1 VSKVAFKQADL
12 ERVFKAAAKAGSIV
26 QMDMKSLIVT
36 VIPPGAKQPVDD
48 YGNPLGVIPSANTTR
63 RGKEHWDED

>member
-1 VSKVAFKQADL
+1 MTRVAFRQADL

-36 VIPPGAKQPVDD
+36 VIPPGTEQPVDE
-48 YGNPLGVIPSANTTR
+48 YGNPLGVLPSANTAR

>member
-1 VSKVAFKQADL
+1 MSKVAFKQADL

-36 VIPPGAKQPVDD
+36 VIPPSAEQPVDE
-48 YGNPLGVIPSANTTR
+48 YGNPLGIVPPGNPVR
-63 RGKEHWDED
+63 RGKEHWDDD

>member
-1 VSKVAFKQADL
+1 MSKVAFKQADL

-36 VIPPGAKQPVDD
+36 VIPPMAEQPVDE
-48 YGNPLGVIPSANTTR
+48 YGNPLGVLSSANSAR